1 MLSPR
6 ICNFI
11 LKKLA
16 WIWITFITYFVPK
29 AIEFEDES
37 KASFTKW
44 AIIKMLIPRHV
55 IWKYDRAKL
64 YIASIMLKR
73 AKCLSEVKTYNYG
86 ITRIVNRKGF
96 KCIQTRD
103 SQDVKIEKLNE
114 NLHALEN
121 VFFAAMEQI
130 KFYQRNSDS
139 KCGKS
144 HLDVHDLTKNG
155 GKHTKH
161 WIRS

>member
-1 MLSPR
+1 MGDYQNAYSASCDMEIRSSETLY
-6 ICNFI
+6 CQYHV
-11 LKKLA
+11 K
-16 WIWITFITYFVPK
+16 
-29 AIEFEDES
+29 ES
-37 KASFTKW
+37 K
-44 AIIKMLIPRHV
+44 IK
-55 IWKYDRAKL
+55 
-64 YIASIMLKR
+64 
-73 AKCLSEVKTYNYG
+73 SEVKTYNYG

-139 KCGKS
+139 KGGKR

-161 WIRS
+161 